1 MSDEISEKIT
11 QALDEME
18 KRDFRNT
25 PEQVDTR
32 TEEGAQ
38 RSAELTAAAEK
49 TRKKRRSEAQLISD
63 GIMDIKRRFDAM
75 AQEMVDGSLEA
86 ALDRG
91 EVIRADE
98 VERRIA
104 KAKAAARA
112 ELIEYLKQQGE
123 DGK

>member
-38 RSAELTAAAEK
+38 RSAEMAEK
-49 TRKKRRSEAQLISD
+49 VRKKRRSESQLISD